1 MKPARNGPAR
11 SMSARAGEAAPRAR
25 APTARPAPR
34 GTAARTGEATPARGR
49 GRPGFESA
57 DNEAARRFRSIVR
70 TSRIDRS
77 SGTPLWVQLKTVLES
92 AIYSDVLSGGAR
104 LPSEQILC
112 DAFRLSRPVVR
123 NALAALSA
131 EGLVIKEPRR
141 GMFVAPHPP
150 EVGFMTAAKGVFE
163 DLSAKG
169 HEVSVET
176 FDFGLYEASGVE
188 RRVFG
193 LPAARSA
200 VRILRVYRVDGA
212 ALTHTVISL
221 PAHRLPGMEKL
232 DIEGR
237 SIFDTINRHYG
248 LKPQR
253 ADRWIRAAAAPPR
266 VAGRMGIEPG
276 TPLLRI
282 ESVAFDFDG
291 NALEYYDAH
300 YNPEVSPLHIAT
312 DALDVV
318 NVDGRLAPA

>member
-1 MKPARNGPAR
+1 MKPVRAQSARNKGL
-11 SMSARAGEAAPRAR
+11 
-25 APTARPAPR
+25 
-34 GTAARTGEATPARGR
+34 RTGKTTPETARGR
-49 GRPGFESA
+49 GRPGFASA

-77 SGTPLWVQLKTVLES
+77 SGTPLWVQLKSVLET
-92 AIYSDVLSGGAR
+92 AIYSGVLPKGTR
-104 LPSEQILC
+104 LPSEQVLC
-112 DAFRLSRPVVR
+112 DAFALSRPVVR

-141 GMFVAPHPP
+141 GMFVASHPP

-169 HEVSVET
+169 HEVSVRT
-176 FDFGLYEASGVE
+176 FDFSLHEANEVE

-193 LPAARSA
+193 LPRASN
-200 VRILRVYRVDGA
+200 VIRILRVYRVDGA

-232 DIEGR
+232 DIENR

-253 ADRWIRAAAAPPR
+253 ADRWIRAAVAPSP
-266 VAGRMGIEPG
+266 VAGRMGVAPG
-276 TPLLRI
+276 TPLLHI

-291 NALEYYDAH
+291 NALEYYDAY

-312 DALDVV
+312 DAPEAV
-318 NVDGRLAPA
+318 NAGGEPAIGLGAQRHE